1 MGTLEKSVAH
11 WEHWSAEAGNF
22 EGSEWM
28 SRRGAVVN
36 LASSLQW
43 SYGRAQIEVSWI
55 VMNPNGIAFARR
67 NL

>member
-1 MGTLEKSVAH
+1 
-11 WEHWSAEAGNF
+11 
-22 EGSEWM
+22 M

-43 SYGRAQIEVSWI
+43 SYGRAQIEVSRI

-67 NL
+67 DL